1 MNRLLDPEGF
11 GFAVS
16 AEVRDV
22 SSCSGYQTSRTK
34 FIPMTKEE
42 QQKFAE
48 EELLNSKRIFK
59 SATPKY
65 DLSWYVKWASSILI
79 LIALTIQPQII
90 LEFGICGLDF
100 LV

>member
-1 MNRLLDPEGF
+1 
-11 GFAVS
+11 
-16 AEVRDV
+16 
-22 SSCSGYQTSRTK
+22 
-34 FIPMTKEE
+34 MTKEE

-79 LIALTIQPQII
+79 LIALTIGADYPRIWDMWFGFFGMIGWTWVGFLWKDRAI
-90 LEFGICGLDF
+90 LVLNVVSTPCWR
-100 LV
+100 LVC